1 VCFDSREHGGLDI
14 LALFVVLWA
23 FFRLALFDIGTTSIT
38 RKTIDAIAWAAW
50 VAVVSLASELMWF
63 ARFVGVRAYGSFY
76 FADAV
81 VAEALVR
88 LTQVWS
94 WPAVWVVKRVL
105 WMRYAK
111 LVDTEVDASRRTWN
125 LGRGTCTVRWWC
137 TCTG

>member
-23 FFRLALFDIGTTSIT
+23 FFRLALLDIGTTCIA
-38 RKTIDAIAWAAW
+38 RKTIDAIAWAAR
-50 VAVVSLASELMWF
+50 VAVVSLATELMWF

-81 VAEALVR
+81 VTEALVR
-88 LTQVWS
+88 LTQVRS

-105 WMRYAK
+105 W
-111 LVDTEVDASRRTWN
+111 V
-125 LGRGTCTVRWWC
+125 
-137 TCTG
+137 